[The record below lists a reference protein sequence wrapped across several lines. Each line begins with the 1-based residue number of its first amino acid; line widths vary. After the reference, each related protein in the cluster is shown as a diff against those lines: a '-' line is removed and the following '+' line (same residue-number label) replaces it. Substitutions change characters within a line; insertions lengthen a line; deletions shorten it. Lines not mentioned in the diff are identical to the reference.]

1 VWSINKTVVNT
12 ISLASIQAANALF
25 PLLVFPYL
33 FLVFG
38 ETEFS
43 HIVIAEAISL
53 YILAVSLYSFD
64 VLGVRY
70 VIEDLESGRDGL
82 TYYVNILALRTL
94 LFFIIAVPALAIIY
108 FTLNDYFLIFSI
120 WLLFVVGSILQS
132 NYYFQALENNVV
144 LAMVIVLSRLAAV
157 LFIYVYVVGEGDTN
171 LAVLLLAGSFFVSGV
186 VSFFYVIL
194 TQAFTLRDVDRG
206 LMFRLLIEG
215 KEIFIGNISVAL
227 FRGANVL
234 ILSVVSNA
242 SAVAV
247 YSLAEKFIKSWQAV
261 ARPLNQVFIPKVIKA
276 WSKLALAEKSNQ
288 KAFEIVWQYSRIQIV
303 LMLLS
308 IPIVFFV
315 IGLASTFELL
325 SGFSNETFILI
336 AIMSLSVVSGIANAM
351 FGAVGLSLI
360 DSQRYFAY
368 SVMMV
373 GFSSML
379 FSFVASYYFQAR
391 GGALAYVLSECLLL
405 LVFIVKYRR
414 SK

>member
-1 VWSINKTVVNT
+1 MWSINKTVVNT
-12 ISLASIQAANALF
+12 ISLASIQGANALF

-38 ETEFS
+38 EVEFS
-43 HIVIAEAISL
+43 YIVIAEAISL

-64 VLGVRY
+64 VLGIRY
-70 VIEDLESGRDGL
+70 VIEDLESGGDGL

-94 LFFIIAVPALAIIY
+94 LFFMIAIPALTIIY

-144 LAMVIVLSRLAAV
+144 LAMVIVLSRLASV
-157 LFIYVYVVGEGDTN
+157 LFIYMYVVGEGDAN

-186 VSFFYVIL
+186 ISFFYVVL
-194 TQAFTLRDVDRG
+194 TQAFTFRGIDRV
-206 LMFRLLIEG
+206 LMFRLLREG
-215 KEIFIGNISVAL
+215 KEIFIGSISVAL

-276 WSKLALAEKSNQ
+276 WSKLALVEKSNQ
-288 KAFEIVWQYSRIQIV
+288 KAFEVVWQYSRIQV
-303 LMLLS
+303 ALMLLS

-336 AIMSLSVVSGIANAM
+336 AIMSLAVVSGIANAM

-391 GGALAYVLSECLLL
+391 GGALAYVLAECMLL
-405 LVFIVKYRR
+405 LVFIIKYRQA
-414 SK
+414 K